1 MTSLW
6 LERSRTTPTDDFVP
20 DALYDVVIVGA
31 GLTGLVTGLLFVRA
45 GMRVAILEARHIG
58 AAATGNTT
66 GKVSLLQGKHLS
78 GILRHTTLKTAQA
91 YVDGNREG
99 MEWLLR
105 YCRQHGVAVQRR
117 DAYSYASTPRGVD
130 RVEEEFRA
138 GRSLGLDVTRDS
150 ALDVSFPTF
159 GAVKLSDQAQF
170 DPLDVLDALARDF
183 RSHGGQLI
191 EGTRVRSVR
200 LSPLSKPSSPSR
212 VSGDRGVVF
221 GDRVILATG
230 TPFLDRGLYFAK
242 QQALRSYALA
252 FRVPGPTP
260 DGMFLSVDEPSRS
273 VRTAPIDGD
282 ERLLVGGNGHP
293 VGRAESPLALID
305 DLAAWTERYFPGAE
319 RTATWSAQD
328 YRTASGIPFVGWMP
342 RARKKVYFAS
352 GYDKWG
358 MTNAV
363 ACSLTLASDI
373 LGGNLPWSQKLH
385 RRVTTPA
392 DAGTFIGANAAV
404 GVAAV
409 RGYLAA
415 WSRSTPAQPPADGR
429 GVVSHHGILPVGVS
443 TVAGDTCTV
452 SAVCP
457 HLAGVLTWNDAER
470 SWDCPLHGSRFAAS
484 GELLEGPAKGDL
496 RRIARSVTS
505 RSTLPSE
512 TVPTPA
518 PGTSAS

>member
-6 LERSRTTPTDDFVP
+6 LERSETTQTDDFVP

-45 GMRVAILEARHIG
+45 GMRVAILEARQVG
-58 AAATGNTT
+58 SAATGNTT
-66 GKVSLLQGKHLS
+66 GKLSLLQGKHLS
-78 GILRHTTLKTAQA
+78 GILRHTTVKTARA

-105 YCRQHGVAVQRR
+105 YCLQHGVAVQRR
-117 DAYSYASTPRGVD
+117 DAFSYASTPAGVD

-138 GRSLGLDVTRDS
+138 GRSLGLDVTRDY
-150 ALDVSFPTF
+150 ALDVPFPSF
-159 GAVKLSDQAQF
+159 GAVRLADQAQF
-170 DPLDVLDALARDF
+170 DPMDVLAALARDF

-191 EGTRVRSVR
+191 EETRVRSVR
-200 LSPLSKPSSPSR
+200 PAEPTR
-212 VSGDRGVVF
+212 VSSDRGAVF
-221 GDRVILATG
+221 GDKVILATG

-252 FRVPGPTP
+252 FRVPGDTP

-273 VRTAPIDGD
+273 VRTAPIDGE

-293 VGRAESPLALID
+293 VGRAESPLALIA
-305 DLAAWTERYFPGAE
+305 DLTAWTERYFPGAE
-319 RTATWSAQD
+319 RTNSWSAQD

-342 RARKKVYFAS
+342 RARKNVYFAS

-415 WSRSTPAQPPADGR
+415 WSRVKPADPPADGR

-457 HLAGVLTWNDAER
+457 HLAGVLTWNDAEL

-484 GELLEGPAKGDL
+484 GELIEGPAKGDL
-496 RRIARSVTS
+496 RRIARSVE
-505 RSTLPSE
+505 R
-512 TVPTPA
+512 
-518 PGTSAS
+518 

>member
-6 LERSRTTPTDDFVP
+6 LERSETTQTDDFVP

-45 GMRVAILEARHIG
+45 GMRVAILEARRVG
-58 AAATGNTT
+58 SAATGNTT
-66 GKVSLLQGKHLS
+66 GKLSLLQGKHLS
-78 GILRHTTLKTAQA
+78 GILRHTTVKTARA

-105 YCRQHGVAVQRR
+105 YCLQHGVAVQRR
-117 DAYSYASTPRGVD
+117 DAFSYASTPAGVD

-138 GRSLGLDVTRDS
+138 GRSLGLDVTRNY
-150 ALDVSFPTF
+150 ALDVPFPSF
-159 GAVKLSDQAQF
+159 GAVRLADQAQF

-191 EGTRVRSVR
+191 EETRVRSVR
-200 LSPLSKPSSPSR
+200 PSQPTR
-212 VSGDRGVVF
+212 VSSDRGAVF
-221 GDRVILATG
+221 GDKVILATG

-252 FRVPGPTP
+252 FRVPRDTP

-273 VRTAPIDGD
+273 VRTAPIDGED
-282 ERLLVGGNGHP
+282 RVLVGGNGHP
-293 VGRAESPLALID
+293 VGRAESPLALIA
-305 DLAAWTERYFPGAE
+305 DLTAWTERYFPGAE
-319 RTATWSAQD
+319 RTNSWSAQD

-342 RARKKVYFAS
+342 RARKDVYFAS

-409 RGYLAA
+409 RGYLGA
-415 WSRSTPAQPPADGR
+415 WSRAKSTEPPADGR

-457 HLAGVLTWNDAER
+457 HLAGVLTWNDAEL

-484 GELLEGPAKGDL
+484 GELIEGPAKGDL
-496 RRIARSVTS
+496 RRIARSVK
-505 RSTLPSE
+505 R
-512 TVPTPA
+512 
-518 PGTSAS
+518 